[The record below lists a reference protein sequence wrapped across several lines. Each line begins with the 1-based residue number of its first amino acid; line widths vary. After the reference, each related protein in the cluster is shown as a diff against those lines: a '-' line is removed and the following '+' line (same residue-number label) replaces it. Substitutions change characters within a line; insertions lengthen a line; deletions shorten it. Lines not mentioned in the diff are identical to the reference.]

1 MSKENEIKTNDEVVT
16 SGNECDAS
24 MKKLSVLDL
33 IEVSTTD
40 HEERKTL
47 MSYGDITIIINP
59 ISPSEAKF
67 DIQDDSSVKNVSPG
81 TVFISSKKDQNDE
94 TRTIYFINPVALKR
108 NKEISLNNLEVAL
121 INAFH
126 EIIDDKQQ
134 QNYLVYLSAA
144 KPKENEEDSYELAG
158 VINKVFVQFT
168 SNTGWLV
175 IDYPQIRDDMTN
187 LSKSNKNKDK
197 KKNKKKDKKKKK

>member
-1 MSKENEIKTNDEVVT
+1 MSKENEIKTNENVT
-16 SGNECDAS
+16 SGDVLDDS
-24 MKKLSVLDL
+24 IKKLSVLDL
-33 IEVSTTD
+33 IEVSTSD
-40 HEERKTL
+40 HEERETL
-47 MSYGDITIIINP
+47 MSYGDITIIITP

-81 TVFISSKKDQNDE
+81 TVYISAKKDPNDE
-94 TRTIYFINPVALKR
+94 TRTIYYINPVALKK

-126 EIIDDKQQ
+126 EIIDDKQR
-134 QNYLVYLSAA
+134 QNYLVYLCAT
-144 KPKENEEDSYELAG
+144 KPKEDEEDSYELAG

-168 SNTGWLV
+168 SNSGWLV
-175 IDYPQIRDDMTN
+175 VDYPQIRDDMTN
-187 LSKSNKNKDK
+187 LSNFGKKDK

>member
-1 MSKENEIKTNDEVVT
+1 MSKENEIKTNDNVT
-16 SGNECDAS
+16 SGDVCDTS

-40 HEERKTL
+40 HEERETL
-47 MSYGDITIIINP
+47 MSYGDITIIITP

-81 TVFISSKKDQNDE
+81 TVYISSKKDQNDE
-94 TRTIYFINPVALKR
+94 TRTIYFINPVVLKR

-134 QNYLVYLSAA
+134 QNYLVI
-144 KPKENEEDSYELAG
+144 K
-158 VINKVFVQFT
+158 
-168 SNTGWLV
+168 
-175 IDYPQIRDDMTN
+175 
-187 LSKSNKNKDK
+187 
-197 KKNKKKDKKKKK
+197 

>member
-1 MSKENEIKTNDEVVT
+1 MIKENEIKTNENVT
-16 SGNECDAS
+16 SGDVLDDS
-24 MKKLSVLDL
+24 IKKLSVLDL

-40 HEERKTL
+40 HEERETL

-81 TVFISSKKDQNDE
+81 TVYISAKKDPNDE
-94 TRTIYFINPVALKR
+94 TRTIYFINPVVLKR

-134 QNYLVYLSAA
+134 QNYLVYLCTA
-144 KPKENEEDSYELAG
+144 KPKEDEEDSYELAG

-168 SNTGWLV
+168 SNTGWLI

>member
-1 MSKENEIKTNDEVVT
+1 MSKEKEIKTNENVT
-16 SGNECDAS
+16 SGDVLDDS
-24 MKKLSVLDL
+24 IKKLSVLDL
-33 IEVSTTD
+33 IEVSTSD
-40 HEERKTL
+40 HEERETL

-81 TVFISSKKDQNDE
+81 TVYISAKKDPNDE
-94 TRTIYFINPVALKR
+94 TRTIYFINPVVLKR

-134 QNYLVYLSAA
+134 QNYLVYLCTA
-144 KPKENEEDSYELAG
+144 KPKEDEEDSYELAG

>member
-1 MSKENEIKTNDEVVT
+1 MSKENEIKTNEDVVT
-16 SGNECDAS
+16 NGDVCDTS
-24 MKKLSVLDL
+24 MKKLLVLDL

-40 HEERKTL
+40 HEERETL
-47 MSYGDITIIINP
+47 MSYGDITIIITP

-81 TVFISSKKDQNDE
+81 TVYISSKKDQNDE
-94 TRTIYFINPVALKR
+94 TRTIYFINPVVLKR

-121 INAFH
+121 INALH

-134 QNYLVYLSAA
+134 QNYLVYLCAA
-144 KPKENEEDSYELAG
+144 KPKEDEEDSYELAG

>member
-1 MSKENEIKTNDEVVT
+1 MSKENEIKTNENVT
-16 SGNECDAS
+16 SGDVLDDS
-24 MKKLSVLDL
+24 IKKLSVLDL

-40 HEERKTL
+40 HEERETL

-81 TVFISSKKDQNDE
+81 TVYISAKKDPNDE
-94 TRTIYFINPVALKR
+94 TRTIYFINPVVLKR

-134 QNYLVYLSAA
+134 QNYLVYLCTA
-144 KPKENEEDSYELAG
+144 KPKEDEEDSYELAG

>member
-1 MSKENEIKTNDEVVT
+1 MSKEKEIKTNDDVVT

-40 HEERKTL
+40 HEERETL

-94 TRTIYFINPVALKR
+94 TRTIYYISPVALKR

-144 KPKENEEDSYELAG
+144 KPKEDEEDSYELAG
-158 VINKVFVQFT
+158 VINKVFTQFT

-175 IDYPQIRDDMTN
+175 IDYPQETKYYRDDISN
-187 LSKSNKNKDK
+187 LGKKDK

>member
-1 MSKENEIKTNDEVVT
+1 MSKENEIKTNDGVN
-16 SGNECDAS
+16 SGDVCDAS

-40 HEERKTL
+40 HEERETI
-47 MSYGDITIIINP
+47 MSYGDITIIITP

-81 TVFISSKKDQNDE
+81 TVYISAKKDPNDE
-94 TRTIYFINPVALKR
+94 TRTIYFINPVALKK
-108 NKEISLNNLEVAL
+108 NKDISLNNLEVAL

-126 EIIDDKQQ
+126 EIIDDKQR
-134 QNYLVYLSAA
+134 QNYLVYLCAT
-144 KPKENEEDSYELAG
+144 KPKEDEEDSYELAG

-168 SNTGWLV
+168 SNSGWLV
-175 IDYPQIRDDMTN
+175 VDYPQIRDDMTN

>member
-1 MSKENEIKTNDEVVT
+1 MSKENEIKTNENVT
-16 SGNECDAS
+16 SGDVLDDS
-24 MKKLSVLDL
+24 IKKLSVLDL
-33 IEVSTTD
+33 IEVSTSD
-40 HEERKTL
+40 HEERETL
-47 MSYGDITIIINP
+47 MSYGDITIIITP

-81 TVFISSKKDQNDE
+81 TVYISAKKDPNDE
-94 TRTIYFINPVALKR
+94 TRTIYFINPVALKK
-108 NKEISLNNLEVAL
+108 NKDISLNNLEVAL

-126 EIIDDKQQ
+126 EIIDDKQR
-134 QNYLVYLSAA
+134 QNYLVYLCAT
-144 KPKENEEDSYELAG
+144 KPKEDEEDSYELAG

-168 SNTGWLV
+168 SNSGWLV
-175 IDYPQIRDDMTN
+175 VDYPQIRDDMTN